1 MRVCLTWVKP
11 YIILRFETSIRPN
24 QMPGYFAQQQVQHVL
39 QKEVPQEAVRLS
51 DEERQ
56 RVNRRASIELL
67 QLLLAQ
73 LLAGL
78 MVALLAWVLSGYQA
92 AISALAGAGA
102 YFLPN
107 LFFALRLLFA
117 MSQPG
122 GSGPGL
128 FLVGEALKILA
139 SVALLWLLAKYGGD
153 AVHWLAVFFGLLAV
167 LKSYFLVFVYRVWR
181 GR

>member
-24 QMPGYFAQQQVQHVL
+24 QMPGYFAQQTVQQVQHVL

-128 FLVGEALKILA
+128 FLVGEGSRSWHLSRCCGFWPSMAVMRCIG
-139 SVALLWLLAKYGGD
+139 WL
-153 AVHWLAVFFGLLAV
+153 
-167 LKSYFLVFVYRVWR
+167 YFLACLLS
-181 GR
+181 

>member
-1 MRVCLTWVKP
+1 MRVCPTWVKP
-11 YIILRFETSIRPN
+11 YIIIGFETSIRPN
-24 QMPGYFAQQQVQHVL
+24 PMPGFFAQQT
-39 QKEVPQEAVRLS
+39 PQEAVKLT

-67 QLLLAQ
+67 QLILAQ
-73 LLAGL
+73 LLAGVA
-78 MVALLAWVLSGYQA
+78 VALLALMLSGSQA

-107 LFFALRLLFA
+107 LLFALRLLLA
-117 MSQPG
+117 MAQPG

-128 FLVGEALKILA
+128 FLVGEVLKILA
-139 SVALLWLLAKYGGD
+139 SVALLWLLAKFGGD
-153 AVHWLAVFFGLLAV
+153 EVHWLAVFFGLLAV
-167 LKSYFLVFVYRVWR
+167 LKSYFLVFAYRVMR